1 MVMNYPA
8 STYIIYE
15 VFVMNHWCHCACL
28 PDYVT
33 YILLNYVGDNV
44 MRCLFVVAL
53 LHIVQFSWVL
63 LDMSS
68 NWTLIFGIQ
77 HSVPID

>member
-1 MVMNYPA
+1 MVMNYQA

-15 VFVMNHWCHCACL
+15 VFVMNHWCHCVCL

-33 YILLNYVGDNV
+33 YILLNYVGDTF
-44 MRCLFVVAL
+44 MHCLFVVAL
-53 LHIVQFSWVL
+53 LHRVHFSWVL

-68 NWTLIFGIQ
+68 ICTLITGIQ